1 MAPSRTHKE
10 ACVAAAERARER
22 VGDEEGKGSLRV
34 TVSKLSLTLSNG
46 KVWSR

>member
-22 VGDEEGKGSLRV
+22 VGDEEGKGPPC
-34 TVSKLSLTLSNG
+34 G
-46 KVWSR
+46 